1 MVFIAVIS
9 VLYGCLFWLATLVL
23 VLGIAYRVWQYWR
36 IPVLLPIPTMPAPL
50 TRRGVVWRVAGE
62 VLWFKSLWRADKV
75 LWAWAMLFHWSLWL
89 VLWRHTLFFNALLND
104 VSQYT
109 IGLQVVGRYAGITLL
124 IGLGGLFARRCLLE
138 RVRYISA
145 PSDYLL
151 LLLLIGIAFTGLSM
165 SFIHPVNVVQV
176 KLFFMGLPSFG
187 FLRETYYLP
196 MNPLV
201 WLHLLFVIILM
212 LIFPISKLLHAP
224 AVFFSPTRNQ
234 TDYRYNA
241 KQRGAK

>member
-36 IPVLLPIPTMPAPL
+36 IPVLLPIPTMPAPS
-50 TRRGVVWRVAGE
+50 TRRGVVWRMIGE
-62 VLWFKSLWRADKV
+62 IVWFRSLWRADKA
-75 LWAWAMLFHWSLWL
+75 LWAWSMLFHWSLWL

-109 IGLQVVGRYAGITLL
+109 MGLQMVGRYAGITLF
-124 IGLGGLFARRCLLE
+124 IGLSGLLARRCFLE

-151 LLLLIGIAFTGLSM
+151 LVLLISIALTGLSM
-165 SFIHPVNVVQV
+165 SFVHPVNVVQV
-176 KLFFMGLPSFG
+176 KLFFSSLPVFG
-187 FLRETYYLP
+187 FFNEAYYLP
-196 MNPLV
+196 ANPLV
-201 WLHLLFVIILM
+201 WLHLCLVILLM
-212 LIFPISKLLHAP
+212 LIFPVSKLLHAP
-224 AVFFSPTRNQ
+224 IVFFSPTRNQ
-234 TDYRYNA
+234 VD
-241 KQRGAK
+241 KRGVP